1 MKKFLSWLKG
11 LFNKEKTP
19 MTDEVLNAA
28 PATPEVAEGT
38 NAGTETTS
46 QNYAVED
53 VATEKTVIEKLR
65 EDVDFI
71 EAKEKEIIERFG
83 EASKEVT
90 AELVL
95 KLKAFL

>member
-1 MKKFLSWLKG
+1 
-11 LFNKEKTP
+11 
-19 MTDEVLNAA
+19 MTDEVLNAD
-28 PATPEVAEGT
+28 PEIPEVDAGT
-38 NAGTETTS
+38 NAGTETTPQS
-46 QNYAVED
+46 YAVED

-71 EAKEKEIIERFG
+71 EAKEKEIIARFG
-83 EASKEVT
+83 EDSKEVA